1 MRLLVSL
8 FCGGLFGTGLV
19 VSGMTDTLR
28 VKGFLDLFGDWD
40 PTLIFVM
47 GGAIIPMFFAWR
59 LTTKREMS
67 VLGSALPAPP
77 RTTIDKPLVIGSI
90 LFGMGWGLSGFC
102 PGPAFASLSF
112 GGTSGQIFMF
122 SMLIAMF
129 ASKPLTSTSF
139 KQL

>member
-77 RTTIDKPLVIGSI
+77 QTTIDKPLVIGSI

>member
-28 VKGFLDLFGDWD
+28 VQGFLDLFGDWD
-40 PTLIFVM
+40 PTLMFVM
-47 GGAIIPMFFAWR
+47 GGAIIPMFFAWQ
-59 LTTKREMS
+59 LTTKRKMS
-67 VLGSALPAPP
+67 VLGGALPAPP
-77 RTTIDKPLVIGSI
+77 GTTIDKPLVIGSI

-129 ASKPLTSTSF
+129 ANKPLSSISF

>member
-40 PTLIFVM
+40 PTLMFVM

>member
-47 GGAIIPMFFAWR
+47 GGAIIPMVFAWR